1 MMGGI
6 RPAVAGRLDR
16 MNRQRAGR
24 MIPQPQ
30 SGGANVMKDLSELK
44 FPDDL
49 HYVESHEWVRAEGGR
64 VRIGITDYA
73 QDQLGDIVYVEL
85 PAVGK
90 TFAKGAP
97 FGSVESVKAV
107 SELYMPIGGKVAEI
121 NADLENSPEVVNTGP
136 YGQGW
141 MIVVEPAS
149 ADEVNGL
156 LTRDAYLD
164 KLKG

>member
-1 MMGGI
+1 
-6 RPAVAGRLDR
+6 
-16 MNRQRAGR
+16 
-24 MIPQPQ
+24 
-30 SGGANVMKDLSELK
+30 MKDLSELK

-90 TFAKGAP
+90 TFAQGAP

-136 YGQGW
+136 YDQGW

-156 LTRDAYLD
+156 LTRDAYLG

>member
-1 MMGGI
+1 
-6 RPAVAGRLDR
+6 
-16 MNRQRAGR
+16 
-24 MIPQPQ
+24 
-30 SGGANVMKDLSELK
+30 MKDVSELK
-44 FPDDL
+44 FPEDL

-73 QDQLGDIVYVEL
+73 QDQLGDIVFVEL

-90 TFAKGAP
+90 TFTKGAP

-107 SELYMPIGGKVAEI
+107 SELYMPIDGKVAEI
-121 NADLENSPEVVNTGP
+121 NSGLENSPEVVNSNP
-136 YGQGW
+136 YDQGW
-141 MIVVEPAS
+141 MIVVEPS
-149 ADEVNGL
+149 NPDEVKSL

>member
-1 MMGGI
+1 
-6 RPAVAGRLDR
+6 
-16 MNRQRAGR
+16 
-24 MIPQPQ
+24 
-30 SGGANVMKDLSELK
+30 MKDVSELK

-49 HYVESHEWVRAEGGR
+49 HYVESHEWVRAEDGR

-90 TFAKGAP
+90 TFTAGAP

-107 SELYMPIGGKVAEI
+107 SELYMPIEGKVAEI
-121 NADLENSPEVVNTGP
+121 NPALDNSPEVVNTSP
-136 YGQGW
+136 YEQGW
-141 MIVVEPAS
+141 MILVEPSSPDA
-149 ADEVNGL
+149 VKGL